1 MTQSHGWGGQ
11 WGFLISICHK
21 LRLESVDAYSF
32 FFFFLST
39 VLCLTLATCGWLR
52 WEGPLGMKIL
62 HWRDH
67 RPKVRN
73 LGLSQ
78 TRSGHGMP
86 CLWYSPPASYVQTPR
101 ACKWV
106 GTRIVA
112 LVIGKGL
119 QRDLPL
125 LSSVRCS
132 FVIEGFEWDGGGGG
146 GNCVYLWK
154 EDRNWVPLGEPSL
167 SQWVSVS

>member
-32 FFFFLST
+32 FFFSLNSA
-39 VLCLTLATCGWLR
+39 VLNPCHLR
-52 WEGPLGMKIL
+52 VVEVGRPPRYERKESIL

-73 LGLSQ
+73 LGLSR

-106 GTRIVA
+106 GARIAA

-132 FVIEGFEWDGGGGG
+132 FVIEGFEWDRGAGG
-146 GNCVYLWK
+146 GNCV
-154 EDRNWVPLGEPSL
+154 ERGQELGAL
-167 SQWVSVS
+167 G